1 MFFLAIRHLVSRKK
15 QTVLTLLGILFGSM
29 AFVAISGFMLG
40 FQYFLLDQLINN
52 DAHIRVSAREDRID
66 RSVAMRDL
74 YGGPKAS
81 TKATSPPA
89 LVAWVT
95 EPSGTRSNPKIE
107 NPRGWA
113 EILGHDPRVEAY
125 SPQFSSQV
133 LFSLGAIS
141 ANGRLIGSEPAMQVK
156 VTNIE
161 NYVQT
166 GKFTDISTGGN
177 RLIVGTGLL
186 KKLGSTDGSTIFVSN
201 GRGRP
206 TPFKIIGTFETG
218 NRQLDDSTA
227 FAALID
233 VQRLSGQQDEINN
246 IAVRLW
252 DFNRA
257 RDVAHD
263 WQAVS
268 VDKVESWDE
277 INAAFLNVFQI
288 QDATRYL
295 MIAVILLVAGF
306 GIYNILNVVV
316 SQKKKEIAI
325 LRSIGYEQGDILK
338 LFFLQGIILGVV
350 GSALGL
356 ALGYVACLGLEQ
368 VRFGGPMG
376 GGTYMKVSFDPMI
389 YVRAFLFGSL
399 SSAFASLMPAR
410 AAGKLTPID
419 IIRSG
424 AE

>member
-15 QTVLTLLGILFGSM
+15 QTVLTLLGIVFGSM

-74 YGGPKAS
+74 YGKS
-81 TKATSPPA
+81 TAA

-141 ANGRLIGSEPAMQVK
+141 ANVRLIGSEPAMQVK

-161 NYVQT
+161 NYVLT
-166 GKFTDISTGGN
+166 GKFTDIATGGN
-177 RLIVGTGLL
+177 RLLVGTGLL

-201 GRGRP
+201 ARNRP

-227 FAALID
+227 FAALND

-263 WQAVS
+263 WQSLS
-268 VDKVESWDE
+268 VDRVESWDE

-356 ALGYVACLGLEQ
+356 ALGYIACLGLEL
-368 VRFGGPMG
+368 VRFGGGPMG
-376 GGTYMKVSFDPMI
+376 GGTFMKVSFDPMI

-419 IIRSG
+419 VIRSG